1 MVAAVHY
8 YADPQDTHDLLTYLG
23 EGSAV
28 ELRLWSPY
36 EDRPS
41 GVLGRRQAAASRQVA
56 IVSAEFGGPALIRD
70 PNDPALTSNSRAAVF
85 NRLNFERRRDP
96 TTGIVDANRSPVLFW
111 EPARIHHGE
120 LLPGSIG
127 SQADVLREVSAE
139 YERWVNRVMGWVRRH
154 ATPVWGLQ
162 RAKVRP
168 DLNIENPYL
177 NTLYALP
184 GALDLLTTGRT
195 GR

>member
-8 YADPQDTHDLLTYLG
+8 YADHQDTDGLLTYLG

-36 EDRPS
+36 DGRPS
-41 GVLGRRQAAASRQVA
+41 GVLGRHQASTSRHVA
-56 IVSAEFGGPALIRD
+56 IISADFGGPALIRD
-70 PNDPALTSNSRAAVF
+70 QNDVALTSNSRAAVF
-85 NRLNFERRRDP
+85 NRLNFERRPDS
-96 TTGIVDANRSPVLFW
+96 TTGIVDSNRSPILFW
-111 EPARIHHGE
+111 QPARILDGA

-127 SQADVLREVSAE
+127 SQADALHEVSAE
-139 YERWVNRVMGWVRRH
+139 YERWVKRVMGWVRRH
-154 ATPVWGLQ
+154 GTPVWGLQ
-162 RAKVRP
+162 RSQVRP
-168 DLNIENPYL
+168 DLKIENPYL

-184 GALDLLTTGRT
+184 GALKLLTIGRL